1 VDFHPKDYVLACVSI
16 DGSLSLHRYSG
27 TGKSKSTASN
37 DKRIQVH
44 DPQHSCRAVK
54 YSGRGDRV
62 FTTAT
67 DGSLVGTDVETEKVI
82 NKKKRAHE
90 GQNINRIVPVSETLM
105 ASGDEVG
112 CVKFWDIRQ
121 QLHEVA
127 CISPHEDYVTDMFP
141 YDPQNC
147 LLTVSGDGT
156 LANIDLRNRKLK
168 NRSET
173 DADDELLSVTVIK
186 SGRKIVCGT
195 TSGVLNVWSWG
206 YWNDCSDRFPGH
218 PDSVTCLLKIDED
231 TILSA
236 SSDGLIRVLS
246 VQPNKMLGIL
256 GEHGDLDVERITATA
271 DQRLLASM
279 SHDSIVKVWDLG
291 QLMDADSDEEPS
303 ADSNHVDKDIG
314 VGNDEQDEK
323 YLQTAQDESDSD
335 SDSGQEGK
343 KRKRKKRG
351 QHRIPTK
358 ARHSGADASSSFF
371 SDLLS

>member
-1 VDFHPKDYVLACVSI
+1 MLACASI
-16 DGSLSLHRYSG
+16 DGSLSLHRHSG
-27 TGKSKSTASN
+27 TGESFQLNTASN

-44 DPQHSCRAVK
+44 DPQHPCRAVK
-54 YSGRGDRV
+54 FSGTGDRV
-62 FTTAT
+62 FTAAT
-67 DGSLVGTDVETEKVI
+67 DGSLVGTDVETKRVI
-82 NKKKRAHE
+82 NKNKRAHE
-90 GQNINRIVPVSETLM
+90 GQNINRIVPVSETVM

-127 CISPHEDYVTDMFP
+127 SVTPHEDYVTDMFP

-156 LANIDLRNRKLK
+156 LANIDLRNHKLK

-218 PDSVTCLLKIDED
+218 PDSVTCLLKMDED

-256 GEHGDLDVERITATA
+256 GDHGDLDVERITATA

-279 SHDSIVKVWDLG
+279 SHDSIVKIWDLG

-303 ADSNHVDKDIG
+303 ADRDHVDADKDIG
-314 VGNDEQDEK
+314 VGNDEEDK
-323 YLQTAQDESDSD
+323 VYLQTAQDESDSD
-335 SDSGQEGK
+335 SDSGKEGK
-343 KRKRKKRG
+343 RKKRKKRG
-351 QHRIPTK
+351 QHRIATK
-358 ARHSGADASSSFF
+358 ARHHSGGDASGSFF